1 MAAFS
6 HRWRCVSEDGSRWLL
21 PLREHGASPQVYEP
35 GTGALT
41 PYTALTPGGDGAHP
55 KVAHAFKMVI
65 RTSGGALLAMGS
77 GAPGK
82 QTASEAIVL
91 HKAADADEWTEV
103 LGFPAG
109 IECPAG
115 VAQEEWDDDGDRE
128 DRFLLARQDKYVAV
142 FLELHPHVQRK
153 PIAVV
158 AEECLPPLHEFDID
172 FGGWVHSTDLHELPA
187 SEMQVLQGLTF
198 MGGTRRC
205 TDCDFE
211 PLDSSLDALPL
222 QKAPK

>member
-6 HRWRCVSEDGSRWLL
+6 LRRRCVSEDGSRWLL

-41 PYTALTPGGDGAHP
+41 PYPALTPGGDGAHP

-103 LGFPAG
+103 VGFPAG

-115 VAQEEWDDDGDRE
+115 VVQEEWDDDGDRE
-128 DRFLLARQDKYVAV
+128 GRFLLA
-142 FLELHPHVQRK
+142 LEDGRVLVVW
-153 PIAVV
+153 VV
-158 AEECLPPLHEFDID
+158 AGDRSVDSKGIHVCVSPNGLSWDASKTVTLLPDMEVVGRYYSPRACQLDAEHI
-172 FGGWVHSTDLHELPA
+172 
-187 SEMQVLQGLTF
+187 GLTF
-198 MGGTRRC
+198 MRGPQSEMSGVM
-205 TDCDFE
+205 FAKV
-211 PLDSSLDALPL
+211 PISSLS
-222 QKAPK
+222 